1 MQNLQEDYN
10 GLEDAVLEI
19 EADKANWTKSL
30 NSVTRQLQEESAKRQ
45 KFEQELYDNQVEVAE
60 HRNVALQA
68 ERDLAKAASDIKVR
82 DKEIEYL
89 RSRENKTVVEHYHV
103 MEAAKK
109 FTDQQLAEQIRENTR
124 LNKLLKSL
132 ETHRNRLNADL
143 EDLARQ
149 YDELKA
155 RVEGR

>member
-1 MQNLQEDYN
+1 M
-10 GLEDAVLEI
+10 
-19 EADKANWTKSL
+19 
-30 NSVTRQLQEESAKRQ
+30 
-45 KFEQELYDNQVEVAE
+45 
-60 HRNVALQA
+60 
-68 ERDLAKAASDIKVR
+68 R

-155 RVEGR
+155 KVEGR